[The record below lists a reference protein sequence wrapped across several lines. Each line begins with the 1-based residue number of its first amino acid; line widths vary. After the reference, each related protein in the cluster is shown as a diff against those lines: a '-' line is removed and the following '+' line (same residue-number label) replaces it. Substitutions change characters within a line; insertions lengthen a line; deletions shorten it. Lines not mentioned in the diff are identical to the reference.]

1 MSTSKGFGIDSEK
14 LYDCTKS
21 TFNEGQ
27 SSGREIL
34 RNENRGHKRQ
44 KEEDSY
50 AEFELTKIKKP
61 SPSLQLASD
70 DDDDPPP
77 PSPLDKGYGKRLT
90 GNKPHK
96 RKTGQSS
103 GIYICYYN
111 YFFIYADVARK
122 RKQNEDQHDSS
133 TSKRFKIPSN
143 NDITE
148 TGTTIEQES
157 SSSHNASMCPYS
169 ACYLPS
175 LPHSI
180 QVILFNTIPENFN
193 NELMLNLLLNYL
205 CRSPRQ
211 ETTNE

>member
-1 MSTSKGFGIDSEK
+1 MLLHSIFIEDRSTSKRFEIDSE
-14 LYDCTKS
+14 DPHDSTKN

-27 SSGREIL
+27 SSGNEIL
-34 RNENRGHKRQ
+34 QNENRGHKRLR
-44 KEEDSY
+44 EEDSY
-50 AEFELTKIKKP
+50 PEFELTKMKKP
-61 SPSLQLASD
+61 NPSPQITSD
-70 DDDDPPP
+70 DDDVIILDPPP
-77 PSPLDKGYGKRLT
+77 PSPLDKGYGKRST

-103 GIYICYYN
+103 GIYIVTII

-133 TSKRFKIPSN
+133 TSKRFKIP
-143 NDITE
+143 DITE

-169 ACYLPS
+169 PCYLPS

-180 QVILFNTIPENFN
+180 RSFYLILYRKI
-193 NELMLNLLLNYL
+193 LIM
-205 CRSPRQ
+205 S
-211 ETTNE
+211 